1 MITEWINTV
10 LYICFPFVSSNCIV
24 LILPSGIFKWSRCF
38 LLNTFLEMRVTLR
51 QVLIA
56 LILHHN
62 SSSMFCGLAHTNTT
76 IWAPHPNLKNYSFL
90 YDFETQHFLL
100 VNTIIRNSR
109 DQNICLVPSPKYSID
124 KTRPS
129 SPSPAT
135 IATLVSSHTMSQ
147 LHQSSTTLTCSVCD
161 RVKRI

>member
-1 MITEWINTV
+1 MLLLLWCRIRAISTCLSVTRISRNVFNKKQRDHLKIPEGKV
-10 LYICFPFVSSNCIV
+10 LYNWKKYKRKTNVQHCIYS
-24 LILPSGIFKWSRCF
+24 LSYHMKQQQPLD
-38 LLNTFLEMRVTLR
+38 
-51 QVLIA
+51 
-56 LILHHN
+56 
-62 SSSMFCGLAHTNTT
+62 
-76 IWAPHPNLKNYSFL
+76 LKNYSFL
-90 YDFETQHFLL
+90 HDFGIKHFLL

-135 IATLVSSHTMSQ
+135 MTTLVSSHTMSQ

>member
-1 MITEWINTV
+1 MINHATSC
-10 LYICFPFVSSNCIV
+10 Y
-24 LILPSGIFKWSRCF
+24 
-38 LLNTFLEMRVTLR
+38 TFLETRVTLR

-76 IWAPHPNLKNYSFL
+76 TVSEHHIQPLDLKNYSFL
-90 YDFETQHFLL
+90 YDFGIKHFLL

-129 SPSPAT
+129 SPSPST
-135 IATLVSSHTMSQ
+135 MATLVSSHTMSQ
-147 LHQSSTTLTCSVCD
+147 LHQSSATLTCSVCD